1 MIPLPSDDLAIP
13 PHVAGPTRIPEPVTG
28 RQRLRIA
35 MIATPYSAIPPP
47 AYGAVEAIVAE
58 LVDGLVNRGHHVT
71 LIAAGSHGTRAQ
83 RFLASYEVPPGTR
96 LDEPGPLPEVIHA
109 AYGARALE
117 DCDIDVVH
125 DHTLAGPLLARGR
138 LTPTVV
144 TPHGPLDGELG
155 SYYRTLGDTVRLVAI
170 SAAQRAAAPDLP
182 WTATVHNAIHAD
194 TFPFQA
200 AKEDFVL
207 FLGRFNHDK
216 APHLAIEAA
225 RAAGLP
231 ITLAGKCSEPAEL
244 AYCAEE
250 IEPRLG
256 PDTTLFGVADAT
268 AKRDLFA
275 RAACLVFPVCWEEPF
290 GLVMIE
296 AMACGTP
303 VVALRRGA
311 VPEIVVPGKTG
322 IIVDHPS
329 ELAGAII
336 QARSLDPAACREHVE
351 THFTVQ
357 AMVAGY
363 EAAYRRVLAEGAEPC
378 SVMREQRGTAAGRS
392 AIV

>member
-1 MIPLPSDDLAIP
+1 MLVGSPA
-13 PHVAGPTRIPEPVTG
+13 PT
-28 RQRLRIA
+28 RLRIA
-35 MIATPYSAIPPP
+35 MIGTPYFTIPPQG
-47 AYGAVEAIVAE
+47 YGGVETIVAE
-58 LVDGLVNRGHHVT
+58 LVEGLVNRGHHIT
-71 LIAAGSHGTRAQ
+71 LIAAGPHGTRAQ
-83 RFLASYEVPPGTR
+83 RFLASYEVPPGER
-96 LDEPGPLPEVIHA
+96 LNEPLPEVIHA

-144 TPHGPLDGELG
+144 TPHGPLAGELG
-155 SYYRTLGDTVRLVAI
+155 SYYRTLGDTVRMVAI
-170 SAAQRAAAPDLP
+170 SAAQRADAPDLP
-182 WTATVHNAIHAD
+182 WTATVYNAIRAD

-200 AKEDFVL
+200 TKEDFAL
-207 FLGRFNHDK
+207 FIGRFNHDK

-231 ITLAGKCSEPAEL
+231 ITLAGKCDEPAEL
-244 AYCAEE
+244 AYFTEE

-256 PDTTLFGVADAT
+256 PDTTLFGVADAI

-275 RAACLVFPVCWEEPF
+275 RAACLIFPVCWEEPF

-311 VPEIVVPGKTG
+311 VPEIVVPGRTG
-322 IIVDHPS
+322 YIVDHPS
-329 ELAGAII
+329 ELPDAII
-336 QARSLDPAACREHVE
+336 QARSLDPTACRERVE
-351 THFTVQ
+351 SHFTVQ
-357 AMVAGY
+357 TMAAGY
-363 EAAYRRVLAEGAEPC
+363 EAAYRRVITEVAESPLT
-378 SVMREQRGTAAGRS
+378 MRRHS
-392 AIV
+392 